1 MGDDEGRPV
10 APPRASGRRTILV
23 SAASSVMGTL
33 PVFLV
38 GSLAIFIREDLGFG
52 VSELGLVVATFFLAS
67 AFTSAPGGRLTERI
81 GARRSMLGAAMGSGT
96 ALLAIGTLVQSL
108 PALAVAMAFAGVANG
123 IAQPAGNLAIA
134 RGVANS
140 RQGLAFGIK
149 QSAIPGATLVAG
161 GMVSLIGALLTW
173 RAAFIVLAAG
183 AVLLALAM
191 PADPYRTVLRRP
203 GAMLRE
209 GDVPLLPLIVLAG
222 AAFCGAAVGTSLAS
236 FYVESAVTGGID
248 ARTAGILLA
257 FGSGTG
263 ILARLVIGWAAD
275 RRTGGHLNVVMVLLS
290 LGAVG
295 FLGLAARGP
304 LWLVTGAT
312 VLAFA
317 AGWGWP
323 GLFNFTVVR
332 LNPNAP
338 AAATAITQTGVFVG
352 GVVGPATFG
361 RIADV
366 VSYERAWL
374 AAAAVNVVGTGFV
387 LGGRALLRRA
397 RRRQEAARA
406 AAAEG

>member
-1 MGDDEGRPV
+1 M
-10 APPRASGRRTILV
+10 
-23 SAASSVMGTL
+23 
-33 PVFLV
+33 
-38 GSLAIFIREDLGFG
+38 
-52 VSELGLVVATFFLAS
+52 
-67 AFTSAPGGRLTERI
+67 
-81 GARRSMLGAAMGSGT
+81 
-96 ALLAIGTLVQSL
+96 
-108 PALAVAMAFAGVANG
+108 AMAFAGLANG

-161 GMVSLIGALLTW
+161 GMVSLIGAVLTW
-173 RAAFIVLAAG
+173 RAAFLILSVG
-183 AVLLALAM
+183 AVLLAFAM
-191 PADPYRTVLRRP
+191 PKDPYRTVLRRP

-236 FYVESAVTGGID
+236 FFVGSAVTGGVD
-248 ARTAGILLA
+248 ARTAGLLLA

-263 ILARLVIGWAAD
+263 ILSRLVIGWSAD
-275 RRTGGHLNVVMVLLS
+275 RRVGGHLNVVMLLLS

-295 FLGLAARGP
+295 FAGLAARGS
-304 LWLVTGAT
+304 LSLLAAAT

-352 GVVGPATFG
+352 GVIGPAAFG
-361 RIADV
+361 RIVDLA
-366 VSYERAWL
+366 SYETAWL
-374 AAAAVNVVGTGFV
+374 AAAAVNVVGTGVV
-387 LGGRALLRRA
+387 LAGRTLLRRA
-397 RRRQEAARA
+397 RAAGGPARA
-406 AAAEG
+406 ES